1 MAGALSIKCAAGESF
16 GDAPYRRT
24 GARREEFRKPNGRG
38 NIPCPDSVARAEL
51 PHVMRISRKK

>member
-1 MAGALSIKCAAGESF
+1 MAGALSIKCAANESF
-16 GDAPYRRT
+16 GAASCRRT

-38 NIPCPDSVARAEL
+38 KIPCPDSVASAEL

>member
-1 MAGALSIKCAAGESF
+1 MAGASSIKCAVNEAF
-16 GDAPYRRT
+16 GAAPYRRT

-51 PHVMRISRKK
+51 PHVTRISRKK